1 MRQLRFAADAMLGR
15 LAKWLRIAGYDTVYY
30 SGIDDAVLIGLAHA
44 EDRFILTRDT
54 ALARRLAPDA
64 ILLIKDDEPLSQLVQ
79 TIRELGLVVDRE
91 RIFTLC
97 TLCNMPLEKVDRDSV
112 RDAVPE
118 YTFTVNET
126 YTRCGSCGRVYW
138 TGTHRERVLRRL
150 SDAGIIV
157 R

>member
-1 MRQLRFAADAMLGR
+1 MRQLRFAADAMLGK
-15 LAKWLRIAGYDTVYY
+15 LAKWLRIVGYDTAYY
-30 SGIDDAVLIGLAHA
+30 SDIDDARLIGLAHA

-54 ALARRLAPDA
+54 ALARRLAPASFLFIMDN
-64 ILLIKDDEPLSQLVQ
+64 EPLSQFVQ

-91 RIFTLC
+91 RIFSLC
-97 TLCNMPLEKVDRDSV
+97 TLCNMPLENVDRESV
-112 RDAVPE
+112 RDVVPE

-126 YTRCGSCGRVYW
+126 YTRCGSCGRIYW

-150 SDAGIIV
+150 SAAGIIV